1 MTVYYIS
8 RKKDYKTGD
17 EMVSR
22 KEWERLSLEDKNREL
37 YFQQVETLRLFLER
51 KAISQAQYEKS
62 LHDLTVKM
70 HMENE

>member
-1 MTVYYIS
+1 MYYIF
-8 RKKDYKTGD
+8 REKDYKTGD
-17 EMVSR
+17 DMVSR